1 MAKAIRIHE
10 HGGPEV
16 LRFEDVDVGP
26 PGPGEI
32 RVRQTAIGLNYIDV
46 YFRTGLYPV
55 AKMPAPMGLEGA
67 GMVEEIGPD
76 VAGLEAGRR
85 VAYASRPMGAYADER
100 LIPAECVIPLP
111 DAIDDRTAAAM
122 MLKGMTAHYLLH
134 GCYAVAPGDSILVH
148 AAAGGVGLILS
159 QWGKHLGATVIGT
172 VGSDEKADLARAHGC
187 DHAIVYAREDF
198 AARVREI
205 TDGTGVAVV
214 YDSVGKATFE
224 SSLDCLSPRGMMV
237 SFGNASGKTGP
248 MDPLALS
255 ARGSL
260 FLTRPTLVDYTA
272 TRDELM
278 ERAADLFAVVEAGDV
293 KITVNQTY
301 PLRDAARAHAD
312 LEARATTGSTVLI
325 P

>member
-16 LRFEDVDVGP
+16 LRIEDVDVGR
-26 PGPGEI
+26 PGPDEV

-55 AKMPAPMGLEGA
+55 AELPTMIGLEGA
-67 GMVEEIGPD
+67 GVIEEVGPNVTGLD
-76 VAGLEAGRR
+76 VGRR
-85 VAYASRPMGAYADER
+85 IAYASRPIGAYADER
-100 LIPAECVIPLP
+100 LIAAESVVPLP

-134 GCYAVAPGDSILVH
+134 ACHAVAPGDTILVH
-148 AAAGGVGLILS
+148 AAAGGVGLILC
-159 QWGKHLGATVIGT
+159 QWGKHLGAEVIGT
-172 VGSDEKADLARAHGC
+172 VGSDEKADIARAHGC
-187 DHAIVYAREDF
+187 DHVIVYARENF

-205 TDGTGVAVV
+205 TDGAGVGVV

-224 SSLDCLSPRGMMV
+224 GSLDCLRPRGMMV
-237 SFGNASGKTGP
+237 SFGNASGKT
-248 MDPLALS
+248 DPVDLLALG

-260 FLTRPTLVDYTA
+260 FLTRPSLMNYTE
-272 TRDELM
+272 TRDELV
-278 ERAADLFAVVEAGDV
+278 ERASGLFAAVEAGHV
-293 KITVNQTY
+293 KITVNQIY
-301 PLRDAARAHAD
+301 PLSDAARAHAD

>member
-16 LRFEDVDVGP
+16 LRFEDVAVGR

-32 RVRQTAIGLNYIDV
+32 RVRQTAIGLNYINV

-55 AKMPAPMGLEGA
+55 GELPATIGLEGA
-67 GMVEEIGPD
+67 GIVEEIGPD

-85 VAYASRPMGAYADER
+85 VAYASRPLGAYADER
-100 LIPAECVIPLP
+100 LIAAESVVPLP
-111 DAIDDRTAAAM
+111 DAIDDKSAAAM

-134 GCYAVAPGDSILVH
+134 ACYAVAPGDVILVH
-148 AAAGGVGLILS
+148 AAAGGVGLILC

-187 DHAIVYAREDF
+187 DHAIAYTREDF
-198 AARVREI
+198 ASRVREI
-205 TDGTGVAVV
+205 TDGAGVAVV
-214 YDSVGKATFE
+214 YDSVGKVTFE
-224 SSLDCLSPRGMMV
+224 GSLDCLRPRGMMV
-237 SFGNASGKTGP
+237 SFGNASGKP
-248 MDPLALS
+248 DPVDPLALG

-260 FLTRPTLVDYTA
+260 FLIRPSLGDYTE
-272 TRDELM
+272 TRDALVA
-278 ERAADLFAVVEAGDV
+278 RASGLFAAVEAGHV

-301 PLRDAARAHAD
+301 PLRDAGRAHVD